1 MRTYTEIKNSITQSF
16 ITNTNIIDRYNLTAG
31 LSFEAQFSL
40 LSIENILFS
49 VIAGVIYT
57 LEQFFGQH
65 KIEVTDQLYNQKSGR
80 LPWYRF
86 MALKF
91 LYGFELLPDSDEFD
105 LLGATAQQIAVAKII
120 KYSAVNNSDIPGQI
134 VIKIATENE
143 AILSPVT
150 AQQKEAVEAYFE
162 RIKWAGTY
170 VTIINYLPD
179 RLFLNIK
186 IQRDPLVIDENGN
199 SILNGGKP
207 VEDAIQSFLK
217 ELPFNGELVLAHLID
232 KLQLVDGVVIP
243 TLLEASSSWIDAT
256 IDDYGIPTVIDIK
269 RIPVSGYFEVTNF
282 NSIEYVV

>member
-31 LSFEAQFSL
+31 LSFDAQFSL

-86 MALKF
+86 MALNF
-91 LYGFELLPDSDEFD
+91 LYGFDLLPDSDEFD
-105 LLGATAQQIAVAKII
+105 LVGATAQQITAAQII

-143 AILSPVT
+143 AVLSPVT

-162 RIKWAGTY
+162 RVKWAGTY

-207 VEDAIQSFLK
+207 VEDAIQAFLK

-243 TLLEASSSWIDAT
+243 TLLEASSSWIDAS
-256 IDDYGIPTVIDIK
+256 IDDYGTPTVIDIK